1 MARTTMELSTFPPE
15 VWVQREG
22 AEPMTVPL
30 EPHMRII
37 DHVKA
42 KVFVI
47 DHDKYQTLFGQQRLT
62 PGSLIPTDTSEENPL
77 KFERISNLRHGKFF
91 LSCCASK
98 RITCSLCLC
107 NIFIF

>member
-1 MARTTMELSTFPPE
+1 MHTTTMELSTFPPE

-47 DHDKYQTLFGQQRLT
+47 NHDKYHTLYGQQRLT
-62 PGSLIPTDTSEENPL
+62 PESLIPTDTSEENPI
-77 KFERISNLRHGKFF
+77 KFKRISNRRCSKFF
-91 LSCCASK
+91 LCRTSK
-98 RITCSLCLC
+98 
-107 NIFIF
+107 